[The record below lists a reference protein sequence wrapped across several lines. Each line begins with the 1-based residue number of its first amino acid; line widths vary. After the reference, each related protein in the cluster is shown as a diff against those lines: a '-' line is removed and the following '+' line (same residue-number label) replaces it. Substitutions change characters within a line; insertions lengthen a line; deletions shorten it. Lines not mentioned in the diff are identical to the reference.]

1 MLKHLFIGILG
12 GIAGAAVG
20 VYCLTQAADKY
31 AHKVN
36 AADEERE
43 RLIGIVSGSLAPDVV
58 WGVLLGSGIGC
69 TVASAIADRKPK
81 KEQIVNEWLDQMI
94 ASQTLTPDERDAAIE
109 LKSRILTM
117 RSQ

>member
-1 MLKHLFIGILG
+1 MLKHLSVGLLG
-12 GIAGAAVG
+12 GALGAAIG

-43 RLIGIVSGSLAPDVV
+43 RLVGIVSSALAPDVSL
-58 WGVLLGSGIGC
+58 GVLLGSGIGC

-94 ASQTLTPDERDAAIE
+94 ASQALTPDERDAAIE
-109 LKSRILTM
+109 LKSKILTT
-117 RSQ
+117 RP